1 MKPEQ
6 TSNPKL
12 ARAVIRQLG
21 GTDSLEDIARHGAG
35 GGFPGFTYY
44 ADTVSFFKRHRES
57 IRELVK
63 ERARDFGEE
72 PLAMVAG
79 FNCLKPAD
87 DETRESIARCLY
99 GGRVGEKDTQVANA
113 LAWFAAEEMA
123 REMCPDA

>member
-6 TSNPKL
+6 TSSPKL

-21 GTDSLEDIARHGAG
+21 GIESLENIARHGPDA
-35 GGFPGFTYY
+35 GFPGFTYY
-44 ADTVSFFKRHRES
+44 ADTVSFFKRHRGS

-79 FNCLKPAD
+79 FNCLKPTD

-99 GGRVGEKDTQVANA
+99 GGRLKDEDRYVANA

>member
-21 GTDSLEDIARHGAG
+21 GTESLEDLARHGADA
-35 GGFPGFTYY
+35 GFPGFTYY
-44 ADTVSFFKRHRES
+44 ADTVSFFKRNREAIKAS
-57 IRELVK
+57 VYEMASQLG
-63 ERARDFGEE
+63 ERPSD
-72 PLAMVAG
+72 MVAG
-79 FNCLKPAD
+79 FRCLQPAD

-99 GGRVGEKDTQVANA
+99 GGRVGEKDAQVANA

-123 REMCPDA
+123 REMCPDV